1 MYQNILVTL
10 DTTATDR
17 AIIDHVK
24 QLASKLNSNVVLL
37 HVANGPVAKWRGE
50 DAGSQEIEQCRV
62 YLEATR
68 VEFEGTGVSTNAVL
82 AYGDPVKEIIKYV
95 KDNPCDLVAMSTHG
109 HQFVADLVLG
119 QTANKVQHSISVP
132 MLLLRAK

>member
-1 MYQNILVTL
+1 MYQKILVTL

-24 QLASKLNSNVVLL
+24 QLASTLKSHVVLL

-68 VEFEGTGVSTNAVL
+68 VEFEQAGISTA
-82 AYGDPVKEIIKYV
+82 
-95 KDNPCDLVAMSTHG
+95 
-109 HQFVADLVLG
+109 
-119 QTANKVQHSISVP
+119 
-132 MLLLRAK
+132 